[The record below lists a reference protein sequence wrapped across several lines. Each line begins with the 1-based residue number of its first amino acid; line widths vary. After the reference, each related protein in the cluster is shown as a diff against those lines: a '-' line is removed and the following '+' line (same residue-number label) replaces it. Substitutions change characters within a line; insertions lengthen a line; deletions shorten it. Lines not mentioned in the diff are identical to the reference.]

1 MSIQTVL
8 IIGVGPGEGL
18 GATLCRRFAK
28 QGLHVVVAGRTA
40 AKVEQVAA
48 SILASGGMATGM
60 VADATDEE
68 AVAHL
73 VAQAEAIGPIALA
86 IYNAGNNMNGDF
98 LSMEASFFE
107 SCWRISCFGGFL
119 FSREVLRRMA
129 VRGAGTLI
137 FTGASA
143 SMRGKPF
150 FAPFTAAKAGLR
162 ALAQSLAR
170 EFGPKGVHVG
180 HVVIDGG
187 IHGEKVITGVPE
199 FAKRL
204 GQDGLIGLEGLADIY
219 QMLHS
224 QPRNAWSHEIDV
236 RTHKE
241 VF

>member
-1 MSIQTVL
+1 
-8 IIGVGPGEGL
+8 
-18 GATLCRRFAK
+18 
-28 QGLHVVVAGRTA
+28 
-40 AKVEQVAA
+40 
-48 SILASGGMATGM
+48 
-60 VADATDEE
+60 
-68 AVAHL
+68 
-73 VAQAEAIGPIALA
+73 
-86 IYNAGNNMNGDF
+86 
-98 LSMEASFFE
+98 
-107 SCWRISCFGGFL
+107 
-119 FSREVLRRMA
+119 MA

-204 GQDGLIGLEGLADIY
+204 GPDGLIGLEGLADIY

>member
-1 MSIQTVL
+1 MSIQTAL
-8 IIGVGPGEGL
+8 IIGVGPDEGL

-40 AKVEQVAA
+40 AKVEHVAA
-48 SILASGGMATGM
+48 GIRAAGGQATGL
-60 VADATDEE
+60 VADATEE
-68 AVAHL
+68 AAMVDL
-73 VAQAEAIGPIALA
+73 VARAEAIGPLALA

-98 LSMEASFFE
+98 LTMEAAFFE
-107 SCWRISCFGGFL
+107 RCWRIACFGGFL
-119 FSREVLRRMA
+119 FSREVLRHMA
-129 VRGAGTLI
+129 ARGAGSLI

-204 GQDGLIGLEGLADIY
+204 GPDGLIGLEGLADIY
-219 QMLHS
+219 QMLHN

-236 RTHKE
+236 RTHRE

>member
-1 MSIQTVL
+1 MSIQTAL
-8 IIGVGPGEGL
+8 IIGVGPDEGL

-28 QGLHVVVAGRTA
+28 QGLHVVVAGRTG
-40 AKVEQVAA
+40 AKVEHVAA
-48 SILASGGMATGM
+48 GIRAAGGQATGL
-60 VADATDEE
+60 VADATEE
-68 AVAHL
+68 AAMVDL
-73 VAQAEAIGPIALA
+73 VARAEAIGPLALA

-98 LSMEASFFE
+98 LTMEAALFE
-107 SCWRISCFGGFL
+107 RCWRIACFGGFL
-119 FSREVLRRMA
+119 FSREVLRHMA
-129 VRGAGTLI
+129 ARGAGSLI

-204 GQDGLIGLEGLADIY
+204 GPDGLIGLEGLADIY
-219 QMLHS
+219 QMLHN

-236 RTHKE
+236 RTHRE